1 LYGSKPWSGK
11 PRCIDPFDGIIEQVD
26 VASSFPVN
34 ALSGVWLCMQPASLE
49 EAWKSEARA
58 AFQGV

>member
-1 LYGSKPWSGK
+1 M
-11 PRCIDPFDGIIEQVD
+11 DPFDGIIDGVD

-34 ALSGVWLCMQPASLE
+34 ALSGIWFRMQLASLE
-49 EAWKSEARA
+49 EAWMSEAEA

>member
-1 LYGSKPWSGK
+1 M
-11 PRCIDPFDGIIEQVD
+11 DPFDATIEMVD

-34 ALSGVWLCMQPASLE
+34 ALSGIWFRVQPASLE
-49 EAWKSEARA
+49 EVWKSEARA

>member
-1 LYGSKPWSGK
+1 MDL
-11 PRCIDPFDGIIEQVD
+11 FDGIIDWVD

-34 ALSGVWLCMQPASLE
+34 ALSGIWIRNQPASLE
-49 EAWKSEARA
+49 GVWKSELEA